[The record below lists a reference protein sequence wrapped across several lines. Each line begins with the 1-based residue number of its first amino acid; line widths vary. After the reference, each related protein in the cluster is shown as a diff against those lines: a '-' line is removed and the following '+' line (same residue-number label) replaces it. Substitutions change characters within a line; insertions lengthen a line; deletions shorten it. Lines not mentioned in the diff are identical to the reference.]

1 MILKAINLALASAAC
16 VLNMVCFSQERL
28 LGDKRLSWMWFTC
41 GVLYFAVVVMRIIEF
56 GTL

>member
-1 MILKAINLALASAAC
+1 MILKAINLALASAVC
-16 VLNMVCFSQERL
+16 VLDMVCFYQERL

-41 GVLYFAVVVMRIIEF
+41 GVLYFATVVMRIIEF

>member
-1 MILKAINLALASAAC
+1 MFLKAINLAVASAAC
-16 VLNMVCFSQERL
+16 VLNMMCFSQERQ

-41 GVLYFAVVVMRIIEF
+41 GVLYFAVVIMRIIEF